1 MFGATPEV
9 IRRHYEK
16 LDQMKIAKQSVERH
30 LSVVYEVAGKRPTR
44 PTCRCVFEW
53 HWTRRPTENTGK
65 TAVYGGALQFC
76 SHGRYG

>member
-30 LSVVYEVAGKRPTR
+30 LSVVYEVAPDPSSVRYRRNGDGARPDLPGPCGAFTIGR
-44 PTCRCVFEW
+44 PHTQNKNV
-53 HWTRRPTENTGK
+53 
-65 TAVYGGALQFC
+65 
-76 SHGRYG
+76 